1 MVNKELRELYFNEH
15 TAEWE
20 EDTLES
26 IEKIYGMW
34 QGSEWSVRFRRG
46 RKKQNG
52 RKRKRI
58 LA

>member
-26 IEKIYGMW
+26 IEKIYGTW
-34 QGSEWSVRFRRG
+34 QGSEWSVRFR
-46 RKKQNG
+46 
-52 RKRKRI
+52 
-58 LA
+58 